1 MAAPHVTGAL
11 AIARQMFPDAPGS
24 RLTELVLATA
34 TDIGAVGI
42 DEIYG
47 WEIDTKIT
55 PTAWWGSLPPEI
67 RRKVHFYEVPV
78 NEGREAVSG
87 VARSQR
93 EAQALHAAMQVAHDH
108 ELVDRLQVEQRWLA
122 GKRDA
127 RLLQQAQQTLRV
139 ETVAA

>member
-1 MAAPHVTGAL
+1 MRVLEQQQRREHLDTLAASV
-11 AIARQMFPDAPGS
+11 DK
-24 RLTELVLATA
+24 V
-34 TDIGAVGI
+34 AV
-42 DEIYG
+42 EQQ
-47 WEIDTKIT
+47 
-55 PTAWWGSLPPEI
+55 AAA
-67 RRKVHFYEVPV
+67 
-78 NEGREAVSG
+78 GREAVSG

-108 ELVDRLQVEQRWLA
+108 ELVDRLQVEQRRLA